1 MRHSLRRTR
10 FADVRNPDMTTGIEV
25 MGSEMAVD
33 EAQDSFNG
41 AWIACGNLIDTM
53 PAVVGDE
60 YQSSWDDIGINV
72 AMILH
77 VDEGLNALEL
87 TRRRSS
93 ATRARTC
100 SSSRSSRNHRRPS
113 CTV

>member
-1 MRHSLRRTR
+1 
-10 FADVRNPDMTTGIEV
+10 
-25 MGSEMAVD
+25 MAVD
-33 EAQDSFNG
+33 EAQDAFNG
-41 AWIACGNLIDTM
+41 AWIACGNVLDTM

-60 YQSSWDDIGINV
+60 YQSGWDDIGINL

-100 SSSRSSRNHRRPS
+100 SSSRSSRNQRRPS

>member
-1 MRHSLRRTR
+1 MATE
-10 FADVRNPDMTTGIEV
+10 IEV
-25 MGSEMAVD
+25 IRSEMAVD
-33 EAQDSFNG
+33 EAQDAFNG
-41 AWIACGNLIDTM
+41 AWIACGNVLDTM

-60 YQSSWDDIGINV
+60 YQSGWDDIGINL

-100 SSSRSSRNHRRPS
+100 SSSRSSRNQRRPS